1 MVEVGHRPHPA
12 VYLTVSD
19 NGPGIDLQFLPRVF
33 EKFEKKS
40 YSSGTGL
47 GLYMVRLMV
56 DALGGS
62 IGVTTSPKGTTF
74 QIVLPA
80 VVHSRVMETV

>member
-1 MVEVGHRPHPA
+1 
-12 VYLTVSD
+12 
-19 NGPGIDLQFLPRVF
+19 
-33 EKFEKKS
+33 
-40 YSSGTGL
+40 
-47 GLYMVRLMV
+47 MVRLMV